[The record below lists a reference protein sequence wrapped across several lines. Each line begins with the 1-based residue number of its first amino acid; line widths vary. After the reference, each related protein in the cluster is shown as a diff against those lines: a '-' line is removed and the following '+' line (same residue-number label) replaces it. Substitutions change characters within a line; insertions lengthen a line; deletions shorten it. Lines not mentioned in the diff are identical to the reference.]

1 MGNGCVSPGRP
12 GGFVSESGLQRAFS
26 LPFDVFLSLPVAAW
40 PPWEVD
46 LVDVRGLCLHPGVR
60 DVFFPATLRY

>member
-1 MGNGCVSPGRP
+1 M
-12 GGFVSESGLQRAFS
+12 SESGLQRAFS